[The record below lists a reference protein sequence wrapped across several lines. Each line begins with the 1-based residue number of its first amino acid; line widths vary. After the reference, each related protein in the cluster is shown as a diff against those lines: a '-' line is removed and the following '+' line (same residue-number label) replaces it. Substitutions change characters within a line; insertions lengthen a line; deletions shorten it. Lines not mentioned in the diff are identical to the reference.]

1 MPVRGMSEQ
10 QTERINPLLQETDRE
25 KESLVFLFS
34 FFFISGF
41 DREIDRERER
51 ERQNGWYLADNA

>member
-1 MPVRGMSEQ
+1 MSEQ

-41 DREIDRERER
+41 DREIDRERET
-51 ERQNGWYLADNA
+51 ERVVFS

>member
-25 KESLVFLFS
+25 KESIVFLF
-34 FFFISGF
+34 FFFLFFLSSLFLVLTG
-41 DREIDRERER
+41 R
-51 ERQNGWYLADNA
+51 